1 MAATFETN
9 FQAGPEQVKGWKQTA
24 GSLTY
29 GQEGAEFVINKQGD
43 APTIQS
49 ETYLHFG
56 YVEVKAKA
64 SWGTGIISSI
74 VLQSEDLDEVDW
86 EFIGGRPGVVQTN
99 YFGKGNTTTY
109 DRMIEVP
116 VQETQTRMHTYSIDW
131 TAERIV
137 FAVDGAPVRT
147 LNYADANGGKNYPQT
162 PSTVRIGIWA
172 GGDPT
177 NEQGVIE
184 WAGGKTD
191 YTKAPFKMVVESV
204 RVRNYSPG
212 KEYEWTDRSGS
223 WESIKVI
230 GEGDQAGAPENTKPL
245 EPTASA
251 TGDGLASG
259 IDVPTG
265 SDSVPSGTV
274 GMPVGTGYPIGTG
287 VGSLPSASCTGSVIP
302 PYPTGLNS
310 TAPAGENPPYVPGPT
325 APAEYP
331 STFLS
336 STYAL
341 PSTGGA
347 VPPPAGTGIA
357 SSPPFNP
364 SPSPSGL
371 NVDTEPAPSVPFPTG
386 GASVSAPSG
395 SDDVVEATPTP
406 SEFDGAASTVKVGAF
421 AAVAAAAAAILFV

>member
-1 MAATFETN
+1 M
-9 FQAGPEQVKGWKQTA
+9 
-24 GSLTY
+24 
-29 GQEGAEFVINKQGD
+29 
-43 APTIQS
+43 
-49 ETYLHFG
+49 
-56 YVEVKAKA
+56 
-64 SWGTGIISSI
+64 
-74 VLQSEDLDEVDW
+74 DW

-99 YFGKGNTTTY
+99 YFGKGNVTTY

-116 VQETQTRMHTYSIDW
+116 VQETQTRMHTYTIDW
-131 TAERIV
+131 TPERIV

-172 GGDPT
+172 GGDPN
-177 NEQGVIE
+177 NEEGVIQ

-191 YTKAPFKMVVESV
+191 YSKAPFKMVVESV

-223 WESIKVI
+223 FESIKVI
-230 GEGDQAGAPENTKPL
+230 SEGDQSGAPENTKPI

-251 TGDGLASG
+251 TGEGLGSE

-265 SDSVPSGTV
+265 TDSIPSNTI

-287 VGSLPSASCTGSVIP
+287 VGSLPSTSCSGSVIP

-310 TAPAGENPPYVPGPT
+310 TLPSGGQSYIPGPT
-325 APAEYP
+325 APAEIP

-336 STYAL
+336 SVI
-341 PSTGGA
+341 PSPPTD
-347 VPPPAGTGIA
+347 VPPVGTGIA

-364 SPSPSGL
+364 GPSGL
-371 NVDTEPAPSVPFPTG
+371 SIDTQPAPSVPFPTG
-386 GASVSAPSG
+386 DAEVSAPAA
-395 SDDVVEATPTP
+395 SDTVEATPSP
-406 SEFDGAASTVKVGAF
+406 SEFVGAASTTKVGAF
-421 AAVAAAAAAILFV
+421 AAFAAAAAMLFV